1 MLKAIHLHHLNLT
14 SWVIFAVGIAALVL
28 SPVFGWSDVVQ
39 LTGLLLII
47 CGLVKVAVVWVWKSL
62 AHMETDRHD
71 PIPPV

>member
-1 MLKAIHLHHLNLT
+1 MLKAIRLHHLHFT
-14 SWVIFAVGIAALVL
+14 SWALFALGVAALVMAPL
-28 SPVFGWSDVVQ
+28 FGWSEVFQ
-39 LTGLLLII
+39 LAGMLLII